1 MRLLLAAAR
10 SPSGPGKTTY
20 IDCINRD
27 RSYWIVPR
35 VETRGNMSI
44 ASAEMQERLLEMLR
58 NANSLAN
65 LPCWTCVARG
75 VFRTRM
81 IGALLEGASS
91 EVKGSL

>member
-44 ASAEMQERLLEMLR
+44 ASAEMQDWLE
-58 NANSLAN
+58 A
-65 LPCWTCVARG
+65 ARG
-75 VFRTRM
+75 ASKRKLFSKPAMLDLRGSRSFPDSDDR
-81 IGALLEGASS
+81 GAIRGR
-91 EVKGSL
+91 